1 MTHGIDRDATADPSA
16 DTAPAVDTDP
26 SADANPV
33 IEATGVGYSYP
44 DGTTALDG
52 VDVRIEQGERVA
64 LLGPNG
70 AGKSTLLQLLG
81 GLIDPDS
88 GSVRLFGSTTDAD
101 SVRGRLSVLTQ
112 NPADYLFNPTVR
124 EDLAYGP
131 TQQDISQGAVDR
143 RVERVAER
151 LGLTDLLSK
160 PPFRLS
166 GGEQRRAAL
175 ASALTVE
182 PEVLLLDEPL
192 SNVDAAN
199 RGEILELLGGLSDDG
214 VTLVTSTPDTELLP
228 HLADRVLLL
237 DATGSVVA
245 SGSTREI
252 LTDTSL
258 LADCNLRPPQ
268 VVRLF
273 EGDDPVP
280 LTVDEARQRLADR

>member
-1 MTHGIDRDATADPSA
+1 MTAGEDR
-16 DTAPAVDTDP
+16 AVDAESVTD
-26 SADANPV
+26 AEPV
-33 IEATGVGYSYP
+33 IKATGLQYAYP
-44 DGTTALDG
+44 DGTVALDG
-52 VDVRIEQGERVA
+52 VDVRIAPGERVA

-81 GLIDPDS
+81 GLIEPDA
-88 GSVRLFGSTTDAD
+88 GSVRYFGSTTDAD
-101 SVRGRLSVLTQ
+101 SVRDRLSVLTQ

-131 TQQDISQGAVDR
+131 TQQDASQAAVDR
-143 RVERVAER
+143 RIEAVAER
-151 LGLTDLLSK
+151 LGLTELLSK

-182 PEVLLLDEPL
+182 PDVLLLDEPL

-199 RGEILELLGGLSDDG
+199 RGEIIDLLDELSADG

-228 HLADRVLLL
+228 HLADRVVLLNIEG
-237 DATGSVVA
+237 AVVA
-245 SGSTREI
+245 AGSTREI
-252 LTDTSL
+252 LTDTEL
-258 LADCNLRPPQ
+258 LAACNVRPPQ

-273 EGDDPVP
+273 EGDEPVP
-280 LTVDEARQRLADR
+280 LTVEEARSRLDRP

>member
-1 MTHGIDRDATADPSA
+1 MTGEGEQT
-16 DTAPAVDTDP
+16 VDTEPITD
-26 SADANPV
+26 SDSV
-33 IEATGVGYSYP
+33 VEASGLCYSYP

-52 VDVRIEQGERVA
+52 VDLTITQGERVA

-81 GLIDPDS
+81 GLIDPDA
-88 GSVRLFGSTTDAD
+88 GSVNYFESTTDAD
-101 SVRGRLSVLTQ
+101 SVRDRLSVLTQ

-131 TQQDISQGAVDR
+131 VQQDISQGAVDR
-143 RVERVAER
+143 RVEAVADR
-151 LGLTDLLSK
+151 LDLTALLSK

-199 RGEILELLGGLSDDG
+199 RAEILALLDELSNDG

-237 DATGSVVA
+237 DAGGAVVA

-252 LTDTSL
+252 LTDTEL

-280 LTVDEARQRLADR
+280 LTVAEAHQRLDETRQRLGETRQ

>member
-1 MTHGIDRDATADPSA
+1 MTDDGNDTDPVA
-16 DTAPAVDTDP
+16 GDVAPAVDAE
-26 SADANPV
+26 SV
-33 IEATGVGYSYP
+33 IEANGLSYAYP
-44 DGTTALDG
+44 DGTTA
-52 VDVRIEQGERVA
+52 VERVDLSVYRGDRIA

-81 GLIDPDS
+81 GLIEPAT
-88 GSVRLFGSTTDAD
+88 GTVRYFGETTDAD
-101 SVRGRLSVLTQ
+101 SVRDRLSVLTQ
-112 NPADYLFNPTVR
+112 DPADYLFNPTVR

-131 TQQDISQGAVDR
+131 IQQEVTQAVVDR
-143 RVERVAER
+143 RIETVANR
-151 LGLTDLLSK
+151 LGLADLLSK

-199 RGEILELLGGLSDDG
+199 RDAILELLAELSANG

-237 DATGSVVA
+237 DAGGSVVA
-245 SGSTREI
+245 AGSTREI
-252 LTDTSL
+252 LTDPSL
-258 LADCNLRPPQ
+258 LTECNLRPPQ

-273 EGDDPVP
+273 EDDDPVP
-280 LTVDEARQRLADR
+280 LTVAEARSRLGD

>member
-1 MTHGIDRDATADPSA
+1 VKTDDHTADKN
-16 DTAPAVDTDP
+16 
-26 SADANPV
+26 DAASEPV
-33 IEATGVGYSYP
+33 IEATDLRYAYP

-52 VDVRIEQGERVA
+52 VDVTIECGERVA

-81 GLIDPDS
+81 GLIEPDS
-88 GSVRLFGSTTDAD
+88 GTVCYFESTTNAD
-101 SVRGRLSVLTQ
+101 SIRDRLSVLTQ
-112 NPADYLFNPTVR
+112 NPAEYLFNPTVR

-131 TQQDISQGAVDR
+131 TQQNISRAAVDR
-143 RVERVAER
+143 RIETVAEQ

-175 ASALTVE
+175 ASALTIE
-182 PEVLLLDEPL
+182 PELLLLDEPL

-199 RGEILELLGGLSDDG
+199 RREILNLLDELAADG

-228 HLADRVLLL
+228 HLADRVILLN
-237 DATGSVVA
+237 AEGTVVA
-245 SGSTREI
+245 SGPMRAI
-252 LTDTSL
+252 LTDTEL

-273 EGDDPVP
+273 DGDDPVP
-280 LTVDEARQRLADR
+280 LTVKEARTRLNTD

>member
-1 MTHGIDRDATADPSA
+1 MTDRVDSSSTTDSAADAT
-16 DTAPAVDTDP
+16 
-26 SADANPV
+26 PV
-33 IEATGVGYSYP
+33 IDASGLGYSYP

-52 VDVRIEQGERVA
+52 VDVTVREGDRVA

-88 GSVRLFGSTTDAD
+88 GSVRFFESTTDAD
-101 SVRGRLSVLTQ
+101 SIRDRLSVLTQ

-131 TQQDISQGAVDR
+131 TQQDESRAAVDR
-143 RVERVAER
+143 RVEAVAER
-151 LGLTDLLSK
+151 LGLTQLLSK

-199 RGEILELLGGLSDDG
+199 RAEILALLDELSNQG

-237 DATGSVVA
+237 DASGSVVA

-273 EGDDPVP
+273 EGDEPVP
-280 LTVDEARQRLADR
+280 LTVDEARQRLDER

>member
-1 MTHGIDRDATADPSA
+1 M
-16 DTAPAVDTDP
+16 
-26 SADANPV
+26 
-33 IEATGVGYSYP
+33 IEAIGLGYSYP

-52 VDVRIEQGERVA
+52 VDVRIERGERVA

-70 AGKSTLLQLLG
+70 AGKSTLLQVLG
-81 GLIDPDS
+81 GLIEPDA
-88 GSVRLFGSTTDAD
+88 GSLHYFGETTDAD
-101 SVRGRLSVLTQ
+101 SVRDRLSVLTQ

-131 TQQDISQGAVDR
+131 TQQDAPQRDVDR
-143 RVERVAER
+143 RVEAIAER
-151 LGLTDLLSK
+151 LGLSSLLSK

-166 GGEQRRAAL
+166 GGQQRRAAL
-175 ASALTVE
+175 ASALTVD

-199 RGEILELLGGLSDDG
+199 RSEILDLLAELSNDG
-214 VTLVTSTPDTELLP
+214 ITLVTSTPETELLP

-237 DATGSVVA
+237 DAGGSVVA
-245 SGSTREI
+245 SGPTREI
-252 LTDTSL
+252 LTDTEL

-273 EGDDPVP
+273 DGDDPIP
-280 LTVDEARQRLADR
+280 LTVEEARRRLDGS

>member
-1 MTHGIDRDATADPSA
+1 MTDAADSSSTVDSATDAT
-16 DTAPAVDTDP
+16 
-26 SADANPV
+26 PV
-33 IEATGVGYSYP
+33 IDASGLGYSYP

-52 VDVRIEQGERVA
+52 VDVTVREGDRVA

-88 GSVRLFGSTTDAD
+88 GSVRFFESTTDAD
-101 SVRGRLSVLTQ
+101 SIRDRLSVLTQ

-131 TQQDISQGAVDR
+131 TQQNESRAAVDR
-143 RVERVAER
+143 RVEAVAER
-151 LGLTDLLSK
+151 LGLSELLSK

-199 RGEILELLGGLSDDG
+199 RAEILALLDELAADG

-237 DATGSVVA
+237 DASGSVVA

-273 EGDDPVP
+273 EGDEPVP
-280 LTVDEARQRLADR
+280 LTVDEACRRLDER

>member
-1 MTHGIDRDATADPSA
+1 MTDGVDSSSTVDSATDAA
-16 DTAPAVDTDP
+16 
-26 SADANPV
+26 PV
-33 IEATGVGYSYP
+33 IDASGLGYSYP

-52 VDVRIEQGERVA
+52 VDVTVREGDRVA

-88 GSVRLFGSTTDAD
+88 GSVRFFESTTDAD
-101 SVRGRLSVLTQ
+101 SIRDRLSVLTQ

-131 TQQDISQGAVDR
+131 TQQDESRAAVDR
-143 RVERVAER
+143 RVEAVAER
-151 LGLTDLLSK
+151 LGLTQLLSK

-199 RGEILELLGGLSDDG
+199 RAEILALLDELAADG

-237 DATGSVVA
+237 DASGSVVA

-273 EGDDPVP
+273 EGDEPVP
-280 LTVDEARQRLADR
+280 LTVDEARQRLDER

>member
-1 MTHGIDRDATADPSA
+1 MTDAADSSSTVDSATDAT
-16 DTAPAVDTDP
+16 
-26 SADANPV
+26 PV
-33 IEATGVGYSYP
+33 IDASGLGYSYP

-52 VDVRIEQGERVA
+52 VDVTVREGDRVA

-88 GSVRLFGSTTDAD
+88 GSVRFFESTTDAD
-101 SVRGRLSVLTQ
+101 SIRDRLSVLTQ

-131 TQQDISQGAVDR
+131 TQQNESRAAVDR
-143 RVERVAER
+143 RVEAVAER
-151 LGLTDLLSK
+151 LGLSELLSK

-199 RGEILELLGGLSDDG
+199 RAEILALLDELSNQG

-237 DATGSVVA
+237 DASGSVVA

-273 EGDDPVP
+273 EGDEPVP
-280 LTVDEARQRLADR
+280 LTVDEARQRLDER

>member
-1 MTHGIDRDATADPSA
+1 MTDGVDGDATADPIA
-16 DTAPAVDTDP
+16 DTAAAVD
-26 SADANPV
+26 AAPV
-33 IEATGVGYSYP
+33 IEATGLRYSYP

-81 GLIDPDS
+81 GLIEPDA
-88 GSVRLFGSTTDAD
+88 GSVSYFGSTTDAD
-101 SVRGRLSVLTQ
+101 SIRDRLSVLTQ

-131 TQQDISQGAVDR
+131 TQQDVPQQRVDR
-143 RVERVAER
+143 RIEAVAER
-151 LGLTDLLSK
+151 LGLTELLSK

-182 PEVLLLDEPL
+182 PDVLLLDEPL

-199 RGEILELLGGLSDDG
+199 RGEILDLLGELSADD

-252 LTDTSL
+252 LTDTEL

-273 EGDDPVP
+273 EGDEPVP
-280 LTVDEARQRLADR
+280 LTVEEARRRLDQR

>member
-1 MTHGIDRDATADPSA
+1 MTDRVDSSSTADSAADAT
-16 DTAPAVDTDP
+16 
-26 SADANPV
+26 PV
-33 IEATGVGYSYP
+33 IDASGLGYSYP

-52 VDVRIEQGERVA
+52 VDVTVREGDRVA

-88 GSVRLFGSTTDAD
+88 GSVRFFESTTDAD
-101 SVRGRLSVLTQ
+101 SIRDRLSVLTQ

-131 TQQDISQGAVDR
+131 TQQDESRAAVDR
-143 RVERVAER
+143 RVEAVAER
-151 LGLTDLLSK
+151 LGLTQLLSK

-199 RGEILELLGGLSDDG
+199 RAEILALLDELSNQG

-237 DATGSVVA
+237 DASGSVVA

-273 EGDDPVP
+273 EGDEPVP
-280 LTVDEARQRLADR
+280 LTVDEARRRLDER

>member
-1 MTHGIDRDATADPSA
+1 MIDGGDPSVDADGSSVQTDPADPE
-16 DTAPAVDTDP
+16 
-26 SADANPV
+26 PV
-33 IEATGVGYSYP
+33 IEATDLCYTYP
-44 DGTTALDG
+44 DGTVALDSI
-52 VDVRIEQGERVA
+52 DVSIERGERVA

-81 GLIDPDS
+81 GLIDPDA
-88 GSVRLFGSTTDAD
+88 GSVRYFGETTNAD
-101 SVRGRLSVLTQ
+101 SVRDRLSVLTQ

-131 TQQDISQGAVDR
+131 TQQDTPQRDVDR
-143 RVERVAER
+143 RVEAVAER
-151 LGLTDLLSK
+151 LELSGLLSK

-199 RGEILELLGGLSDDG
+199 RGEILELLAELSADG
-214 VTLVTSTPDTELLP
+214 VTLVTSTPETELLP

-237 DATGSVVA
+237 DASGSVVA
-245 SGSTREI
+245 SGPTREI

-273 EGDDPVP
+273 DGDEPVP
-280 LTVDEARQRLADR
+280 LTVDEARRRLDER

>member
-1 MTHGIDRDATADPSA
+1 MTDEGVDAAAADREGDAE
-16 DTAPAVDTDP
+16 
-26 SADANPV
+26 PV
-33 IEATGVGYSYP
+33 IEARGLRYSYP
-44 DGTTALDG
+44 DGTTAVDG
-52 VDVRIEQGERVA
+52 VDVRIESGERVA

-81 GLIDPDS
+81 GLIEPAD
-88 GSVRLFGSTTDAD
+88 GSVRYFGETTDAD
-101 SVRGRLSVLTQ
+101 SVRDRLSVLTQ

-131 TQQDISQGAVDR
+131 TQQALPQAEIDR
-143 RVERVAER
+143 RIEAVAER
-151 LGLTDLLSK
+151 LGLSSLLSK

-166 GGEQRRAAL
+166 GGEKRRAAL

-199 RGEILELLGGLSDDG
+199 RAEILELLTELSKEG

-228 HLADRVLLL
+228 RLADRVLLL
-237 DATGSVVA
+237 NAEGSVVA
-245 SGSTREI
+245 AGTTREI
-252 LTDTSL
+252 LTDTEL
-258 LADCNLRPPQ
+258 LADCDLRPPQ

-280 LTVDEARQRLADR
+280 LTVAEARRRLD

>member
-1 MTHGIDRDATADPSA
+1 MTAGEDR
-16 DTAPAVDTDP
+16 AVDVESVTD
-26 SADANPV
+26 AEPV
-33 IEATGVGYSYP
+33 IEATGLQYAYP
-44 DGTTALDG
+44 DGTVALDG
-52 VDVRIEQGERVA
+52 VDVRIAPGERVA

-81 GLIDPDS
+81 GLIEPDA
-88 GSVRLFGSTTDAD
+88 GSVRYFGSTTDAD
-101 SVRGRLSVLTQ
+101 SVRDRLSVLTQ

-131 TQQDISQGAVDR
+131 TQQDASQAAVDR
-143 RVERVAER
+143 RIEAVAER
-151 LGLTDLLSK
+151 LGLTELLSK

-182 PEVLLLDEPL
+182 PDVLLLDEPL

-199 RGEILELLGGLSDDG
+199 RGEIIDLLDELSADG

-228 HLADRVLLL
+228 HLADRVVLLNIEG
-237 DATGSVVA
+237 AVVA
-245 SGSTREI
+245 AGSTREI
-252 LTDTSL
+252 LTDTEL
-258 LADCNLRPPQ
+258 LAACNLRPPQ

-273 EGDDPVP
+273 EGDEPVP
-280 LTVDEARQRLADR
+280 LTVEEARSRLDRP

>member
-1 MTHGIDRDATADPSA
+1 MTAGEDR
-16 DTAPAVDTDP
+16 AVDAESVTD
-26 SADANPV
+26 AEPV
-33 IEATGVGYSYP
+33 IEATGLQYAYP
-44 DGTTALDG
+44 DGTVALDG
-52 VDVRIEQGERVA
+52 VDVRIAPGERVA

-81 GLIDPDS
+81 GLIEPDA
-88 GSVRLFGSTTDAD
+88 GSVRYFGSTTDAD
-101 SVRGRLSVLTQ
+101 SVRDRLSVLTQ

-131 TQQDISQGAVDR
+131 TQQDASQAAVDR
-143 RVERVAER
+143 RIEAVAER
-151 LGLTDLLSK
+151 LGLTELLSK

-182 PEVLLLDEPL
+182 PDVLLLDEPL

-199 RGEILELLGGLSDDG
+199 RGEIIDLLDELSADG

-228 HLADRVLLL
+228 HLADRVVLLNIEG
-237 DATGSVVA
+237 AVVA
-245 SGSTREI
+245 AGSTREI
-252 LTDTSL
+252 LTDTEL
-258 LADCNLRPPQ
+258 LAACNLRPPQ

-273 EGDDPVP
+273 EGDEPVP
-280 LTVDEARQRLADR
+280 LTVEEARSRLDRP